1 MRARLLFLIF
11 SRLPALTGCY
21 LLRFQDAENLL
32 QPAFCDW
39 FLWLWYNL
47 PLWVKASPLINLFT
61 IIISLT
67 WWAFL
72 LIRYEGEKAK
82 APMMFTLAKD
92 TILSIIISGILA
104 WALPTLGHPLL
115 TSFHT
120 QFGQQGWIFLAGLAA
135 LIFIYYLSY
144 ALNSHGWTRFREAIL
159 VLAYAVSFIFL
170 TYAIPTSP
178 LFFVLSHLII
188 ETYDICLRTFY
199 TNSGMPNHDDIPDA
213 FGRQMV
219 VDDCINR
226 LKISNE
232 LNEPC
237 NIALTGKWGS
247 GKTFT
252 MREVFQ
258 RLKNGR
264 PADKTTNQPAE
275 EPTPVLYITPWHL
288 HSITDIQNAIIEG
301 IYHTIRPRSCFSFPS
316 LFKLL
321 RHLTQIAGEPHLSH
335 CYDAL
340 TELIKT
346 PGSPDTTSAQLSLN
360 AAIRQPI
367 VIFLDD
373 HERIQ
378 PKVLKQIFPLID
390 GLSPVTKL
398 HFFVAINTETL
409 DHALQHRSETSGYF
423 HKVFMEYIE
432 LPQILDLYYNDFV
445 HKYLKAHCLDE
456 DICQLVMSLT
466 EETFSNKLTLISFY
480 ICTLIFLCKQPLAAL
495 VRSPE
500 DHGMCKMILCIYHF
514 CNCIKEEYPD
524 FYYEL
529 QALSP
534 SNRPSHIEQKIKD
547 NSSYSQGNGRNITA
561 ICPAYEPLRFLLE
574 KACIQN
580 GESVYLGWKEI
591 DFSYALDGKAYSFP
605 YPTIKRLL
613 NAFTQSQSDGK
624 PVHFNMKPASVE
636 NRLVKIFWG
645 TVINWIWEDK
655 IPNSGKKIL
664 GNNDDEICKVLKNS
678 KEQIRENLGLFT
690 RSLVKYVLEPSS
702 SNEEFKPG
710 NHTNVVTEII
720 RFLSSQEVV
729 YVLTH
734 IDSEN
739 DFHKPISSALIE
751 ELKNRLKTVLSA
763 SAPLSSR
770 EELEEL
776 SQNFAHIPDVHM
788 PRGLGEI
795 EVDASNPKHVLMA
808 LAISW
813 YRARRSTYYYLME
826 PEKGQK
832 RYLDNLFYQALR
844 DGFRNMETNTGAS
857 SLQRDVAN
865 LILQYPEYKEF
876 FKSCMEFPRE
886 RSDEI
891 PEDKQKLLDELK
903 AMLALVMPETE
914 KYPMTQV
921 QTDAT
926 DRQINTDRKG
936 LKT

>member
-11 SRLPALTGCY
+11 SLLPALTGCY

-32 QPAFCDW
+32 QPGFCD
-39 FLWLWYNL
+39 FFPWLWYNF
-47 PLWVKASPLINLFT
+47 PLWVKDSPLINLFT
-61 IIISLT
+61 IIVSLT

-72 LIRYEGEKAK
+72 LIRYEGKKAK
-82 APMMFTLAKD
+82 TPMMFTLAKD
-92 TILSIIISGILA
+92 TIIAVILSGILA

-115 TSFHT
+115 TTFHT

-135 LIFIYYLSY
+135 LILIYYLVYVLSQQN
-144 ALNSHGWTRFREAIL
+144 NSLGWTRFWKAIL
-159 VLAYAVSFIFL
+159 VLAYAVSFISL
-170 TYAIPTSP
+170 TYASPSSP
-178 LFFVLSHLII
+178 LFFVLAYLLI
-188 ETYDICLRTFY
+188 ETYVICLRTFH
-199 TNSGMPNHDDIPDA
+199 TSSEMPKQNDLPDA
-213 FGRQMV
+213 FGRQSV

-226 LKISNE
+226 LRRSNE
-232 LNEPC
+232 LKEPC

-264 PADKTTNQPAE
+264 PADKTSNQPAE
-275 EPTPVLYITPWHL
+275 EPTPVLYINPWHL
-288 HSITDIQNAIIEG
+288 HSITDIQNTIIEG
-301 IYHTIRPRSCFSFPS
+301 IYHTIRPRSCFSFPP

-346 PGSPDTTSAQLSLN
+346 PGSLDTTSAQLTLN
-360 AAIRQPI
+360 AAIQQPI

-373 HERIQ
+373 LERVQ
-378 PKVLKQIFPLID
+378 PEVLKQIFPLLD
-390 GLSPVTKL
+390 CLSAVTKL

-423 HKVFMEYIE
+423 HKVFMEHIE

-445 HKYLKAHCLDE
+445 HKYLKAHCQDE

-466 EETFSNKLTLISFY
+466 EENISNKLTHISFY
-480 ICTLIFLCKQPLAAL
+480 HPKTPRTLIHSICTLISLCKQPLAAL

-529 QALSP
+529 QAHP
-534 SNRPSHIEQKIKD
+534 SSKTPKFIEKTIKD
-547 NSSYSQGNGRNITA
+547 NSSYSQGDKRNISET
-561 ICPAYEPLRFLLE
+561 CPAYEPLRFLLE

-580 GESVYLGWKEI
+580 GESVYLGWQET

-636 NRLVKIFWG
+636 NSLVKIFWK
-645 TVINWIWEDK
+645 TVINWILEDK
-655 IPNSGKKIL
+655 IPESGKVIL
-664 GNNDDEICKVLKNS
+664 SNDDDSICKVLNNS
-678 KEQIRENLGLFT
+678 KEQIRGNSGLFVKA
-690 RSLVKYVLEPSS
+690 LVKYVLERGS
-702 SNEEFKPG
+702 SNERFKPRDH
-710 NHTNVVTEII
+710 NKVVTTII
-720 RFLSSQEVV
+720 TFLPARDVV
-729 YVLTH
+729 YVLEH

-739 DFHKPISSALIE
+739 DSHASLLSALTG
-751 ELKNRLKTVLSA
+751 ELNDRLEKELDTFT
-763 SAPLSSR
+763 PLSDTLN
-770 EELEEL
+770 EFEAL
-776 SQNFAHIPDVHM
+776 SQAFAHIPETHM
-788 PRGLGEI
+788 PQVLADI
-795 EVDASNPKHVLMA
+795 EVKANNPKHILTA
-808 LAISW
+808 LAVSW
-813 YRARRSTYYYLME
+813 DRARRSTYYYLME

-844 DGFRNMETNTGAS
+844 DAFPNKGTNTGTS
-857 SLQRDVAN
+857 SLQRDVTN
-865 LILQYPEYKEF
+865 LILQCPDYKEF

-886 RSDEI
+886 GSDEI
-891 PEDKQKLLDELK
+891 PEDRQQLLDELK
-903 AMLALVMPETE
+903 AMLNLVMPKPETG
-914 KYPMTQV
+914 Q
-921 QTDAT
+921 
-926 DRQINTDRKG
+926 
-936 LKT
+936 

>member
-11 SRLPALTGCY
+11 SLLPALTGCY

-32 QPAFCDW
+32 QPGFCD
-39 FLWLWYNL
+39 FFPWLWYNF
-47 PLWVKASPLINLFT
+47 PLWVKDSPLINLFT
-61 IIISLT
+61 IIVSLT

-72 LIRYEGEKAK
+72 LIRYEGKKAK
-82 APMMFTLAKD
+82 TPMMFTLAKD
-92 TILSIIISGILA
+92 TIIAVILSGILA

-115 TSFHT
+115 TTFHT

-135 LIFIYYLSY
+135 LILIYYLVYVLSQQN
-144 ALNSHGWTRFREAIL
+144 NSLGWTRFWKAFL
-159 VLAYAVSFIFL
+159 ALAYAVSFISL
-170 TYAIPTSP
+170 TYASPSSP
-178 LFFVLSHLII
+178 LFFVLAYLLI
-188 ETYDICLRTFY
+188 ETYVICLRTFH
-199 TNSGMPNHDDIPDA
+199 TSSEMPKQNDLPDA
-213 FGRQMV
+213 FGRQSV

-226 LKISNE
+226 LRRSNE
-232 LNEPC
+232 LKEPC

-252 MREVFQ
+252 MREVFH

-264 PADKTTNQPAE
+264 PADKASNQPAE
-275 EPTPVLYITPWHL
+275 EPSPVLYINPWHL
-288 HSITDIQNAIIEG
+288 HSITDIQNAIIDG
-301 IYHTIRPRSCFSFPS
+301 IYHTIRPRSCFSFPP

-346 PGSPDTTSAQLSLN
+346 PGSLDTTSAQLTLN
-360 AAIRQPI
+360 AAIQQPI

-373 HERIQ
+373 LERVQ
-378 PKVLKQIFPLID
+378 PEVLKQIFPLLD
-390 GLSPVTKL
+390 CLSAVTKL

-423 HKVFMEYIE
+423 HKVFMEHIE

-445 HKYLKAHCLDE
+445 HKYLKAHCQDE
-456 DICQLVMSLT
+456 DIRKLVMSLT
-466 EETFSNKLTLISFY
+466 EENISNKLTHISFY
-480 ICTLIFLCKQPLAAL
+480 HPKTPRTLIHSICTLISLCKQPLAAL

-529 QALSP
+529 QAHP
-534 SNRPSHIEQKIKD
+534 SSKTPKFIEKTIKD
-547 NSSYSQGNGRNITA
+547 NSSYSQGDKRNISET
-561 ICPAYEPLRFLLE
+561 CPAYEPLRFLLE

-580 GESVYLGWKEI
+580 GESVYLGWQET

-636 NRLVKIFWG
+636 NSLVKIFWK
-645 TVINWIWEDK
+645 TVINWILEDK
-655 IPNSGKKIL
+655 IPESGKVIL
-664 GNNDDEICKVLKNS
+664 SNDDDSICKVLNNS
-678 KEQIRENLGLFT
+678 KEQIRGNSGLFVKA
-690 RSLVKYVLEPSS
+690 LVKYVLERGS
-702 SNEEFKPG
+702 SNERFKPRDH
-710 NHTNVVTEII
+710 NKVVTTII
-720 RFLSSQEVV
+720 PFLPARDVV
-729 YVLTH
+729 YVLEH

-739 DFHKPISSALIE
+739 DSHASLLSALTG
-751 ELKNRLKTVLSA
+751 ELNDRLNIVHNA
-763 SAPLSSR
+763 SEQMPSK
-770 EELEEL
+770 EELEDL
-776 SQNFAHIPDVHM
+776 SQAFADIPETHM
-788 PRGLGEI
+788 PRVLGKI

-813 YRARRSTYYYLME
+813 YRALRSTYHYLME
-826 PEKGQK
+826 PAEGQK
-832 RYLDNLFYQALR
+832 RYLDNLFYQALCKAFPNEGT
-844 DGFRNMETNTGAS
+844 DTGAS
-857 SLQRDVAN
+857 PLQRDVMN
-865 LILQYPEYKEF
+865 LILQCPDYKEF

-886 RSDEI
+886 GSDEI
-891 PEDKQKLLDELK
+891 PEDRQQLLDELK
-903 AMLALVMPETE
+903 AMLNLVMPKPETG
-914 KYPMTQV
+914 Q
-921 QTDAT
+921 
-926 DRQINTDRKG
+926 
-936 LKT
+936 